1 MKLLYLHFLHLY
13 LHLHL
18 RTTAVVRFQRYS
30 IVIFSKARRVQVTL
44 HLIQLV
50 TNYQQKDY
58 KRSFE
63 SNINYVFYVVAH
75 LFTTRTFFEVK
86 NQDVILSFAVHQNP

>member
-13 LHLHL
+13 LHL
-18 RTTAVVRFQRYS
+18 RTSGIVRFQRYA
-30 IVIFSKARRVQVTL
+30 VVVFLKTRRVQVTL

-50 TNYQQKDY
+50 TNHQQKDY
-58 KRSFE
+58 KRSFK

-75 LFTTRTFFEVK
+75 LFIARTFFEVK
-86 NQDVILSFAVHQNP
+86 NQDVILCLAVHQNP

>member
-13 LHLHL
+13 LHLYLHL
-18 RTTAVVRFQRYS
+18 RTSGIVRFQRYA
-30 IVIFSKARRVQVTL
+30 VVVFLKTRRVQVTL
-44 HLIQLV
+44 HLIQLI
-50 TNYQQKDY
+50 TNHQQEDH

-63 SNINYVFYVVAH
+63 SNVNYVFYVIAH

-86 NQDVILSFAVHQNP
+86 NQDVVLSFAVH